1 MRCVAGKDWGAD
13 RSALKGMYTSLIRSV
28 FNFGCIAYSSASKSL
43 LGKLDSIQA
52 QALRICCGAFRTTS
66 IPALQV
72 EMGEMPV
79 EYRRQQLAMTYW
91 VSLQGHKSNH
101 PTKNVTEFCWE
112 HGKKKVKSFGWVV
125 KEKSEMF
132 GIANKKLCPTIALP
146 AIPPWFLPQPEVDL
160 DLAKQV
166 RDQDEGNYGV
176 IASSYIEKN
185 YGFLQIFTDG
195 SKDPKTGRVSAA
207 FVIAE
212 FGVKQARRVPV
223 DLSAFA
229 SEYMAII
236 MALQWVE
243 EITPLRTVICSDSQ
257 AALMSLKT
265 FNSDSRQD
273 LIYEIA
279 MSLYRTQQLGLY
291 IKFIWIPAHV
301 GVMGNE
307 MVDKC
312 AKQALRAD
320 HIQIEVGL
328 SKPEAKGYKIIY

>member
-1 MRCVAGKDWGAD
+1 
-13 RSALKGMYTSLIRSV
+13 
-28 FNFGCIAYSSASKSL
+28 
-43 LGKLDSIQA
+43 
-52 QALRICCGAFRTTS
+52 
-66 IPALQV
+66 
-72 EMGEMPV
+72 MGEMPV
-79 EYRRQQLAMTYW
+79 EFWRQQLAMTYW

-112 HGKKKVKSFGWVV
+112 HGKKKLNSFGWVE

-132 GIANKKLCPTIALP
+132 GIANKKLCPTITLP
-146 AIPPWFLPQPEVDL
+146 AIPLWLLPQPEIDL

-176 IASSYIEKN
+176 IASSYIDKN

-195 SKDPKTGRVSAA
+195 SKDPKTGSAFAA
-207 FVIAE
+207 FVIPE
-212 FGVKQARRVPV
+212 FGVKQPRRGPD
-223 DLSAFA
+223 DLS
-229 SEYMAII
+229 
-236 MALQWVE
+236 ALQWVE
-243 EITPLRTVICSDSQ
+243 EVTPLRTVICSDSH
-257 AALMSLKT
+257 AEIMNLKS

-291 IKFIWIPAHV
+291 IKFIRIPAHV

-320 HIQIEVGL
+320 EEEGL
-328 SKPEAKGYKIIY
+328 SKYDAKGLIT